1 MLSFD
6 DDVADRFEDA
16 YDVDIEGAVA
26 TEQAVPSSQ
35 RKIERAAQTDEIP
48 TLIRLINLRV
58 DPVNFGLKADPA
70 IKIPFFLALRTVVIA
85 EMFAEDPKRLFE
97 KARKGLKMTLSE
109 ARSTPAYAHVKQAVL
124 GAIDYIYSVEGIG
137 DAAKK
142 FEPNIARSMT
152 AVAME
157 GTKEGNKVLLDLA
170 DRAAPKPQR
179 TDNKQIVFVMPG
191 GSHEGMDEVRKLAES
206 VHMDGS
212 IDGSVLNVPKV
223 G

>member
-6 DDVADRFEDA
+6 DKKDDEFEA
-16 YDVDIEGAVA
+16 YDADEEFSAA
-26 TEQAVPSSQ
+26 TELQISAAQ
-35 RKIERAAQTDEIP
+35 RRIERATDTDDIP
-48 TLIRLINLRV
+48 NLIMLVNMRV
-58 DPVNFGLKADPA
+58 DPVTYGVKADPP
-70 IKIPFFLALRTVVIA
+70 IGVPLFLALRRIIIA
-85 EMFAEDPKRLFE
+85 EMFHEDPQRTFQ
-97 KARKGLKMTLSE
+97 KARKGLRMNITE
-109 ARSTPAYAHVKQAVL
+109 ARKSPAYAHVRKAVL
-124 GAIDYIYSVEGIG
+124 EAIEYIHTVNGIG
-137 DAAKK
+137 DVAKK
-142 FEPNIARSMT
+142 FESSIAKNMM
-152 AVAME
+152 AVALT
-157 GTKEGNKVLLDLA
+157 GGKEGNKVLLDLA